1 GRPTVVPFQG
11 FNATADAEAL
21 RKAMK
26 GFGTDEAAIIQ
37 VLSRRTADQRMDI
50 LRAYK
55 ANFGKDL
62 IKDLKSEL
70 SGNFERAILAL
81 MHPRAEYLAMEVR
94 EAIKGAGTQEGTLVE
109 ILAPGP
115 NDEIAAICDTYY
127 KLYGKSMEDSIASDT
142 SGDFKRLL
150 VALCQ
155 GQRDEYGVTDNEVVM
170 NDAHRLY
177 SAGEGKLGTEESA
190 FIQVLAT
197 RSFQHLKQLQQE
209 YVKITGRELE
219 DAVAS
224 EFSGNIEKGL
234 TAVSEASFSS
244 AYSKIYTV
252 YAAPRKKLI
261 PNEAEA
267 LFSSAYSKIYTV
279 YAAPRKKLIP
289 NEAEASFSS
298 AYSKIYTVYAALRK
312 KLIPNEAE
320 ASFSSAYSKIYT
332 VYAAPRKKLIP
343 NEGEAS
349 FSLAYSKIYTV
360 YAAPQKKLIPNEGEA
375 SFSSAYSKIYT
386 VYAAPRKKLIPKEA
400 EASFSSAYSKIYTV
414 YAAPRKKLIPNE
426 AKLKLRSAQLIP
438 KFILCMP
445 LHERSL
451 FRTKLKLRSAQLI
464 PKFILC
470 MPLHERNSSL
480 LNRYNMHDP
489 LDMIL
494 EAGESVRSKS
504 LHKLASFLSVHILCD
519 CNF

>member
-1 GRPTVVPFQG
+1 MSYPPPYPGGYSQQGFGMPQPTLGFNVSDEATNAPSQYAPYPTQVPNSSRQEEFGSNPYPPTYPPAGVTSPYQPSANQGFQPYTSTYPASQVPPRYPASSVYPGYAPAQGPSPVLEPGVPSNPNPYPLYPSYPSLNQTQGYPVVQSQLPSRPQQQQQKMDGRPTVVPFQG

-234 TAVSEASFSS
+234 TAVLTCARSRPEYFAKRLNNAISGAGTHDRALIRCIVSRCEIDLATIKEYYIHMYGRALEEDIKNDTS
-244 AYSKIYTV
+244 GDY
-252 YAAPRKKLI
+252 KKLLV
-261 PNEAEA
+261 A
-267 LFSSAYSKIYTV
+267 LCG
-279 YAAPRKKLIP
+279 
-289 NEAEASFSS
+289 N
-298 AYSKIYTVYAALRK
+298 
-312 KLIPNEAE
+312 
-320 ASFSSAYSKIYT
+320 
-332 VYAAPRKKLIP
+332 
-343 NEGEAS
+343 
-349 FSLAYSKIYTV
+349 
-360 YAAPQKKLIPNEGEA
+360 
-375 SFSSAYSKIYT
+375 
-386 VYAAPRKKLIPKEA
+386 
-400 EASFSSAYSKIYTV
+400 
-414 YAAPRKKLIPNE
+414 
-426 AKLKLRSAQLIP
+426 
-438 KFILCMP
+438 
-445 LHERSL
+445 
-451 FRTKLKLRSAQLI
+451 
-464 PKFILC
+464 
-470 MPLHERNSSL
+470 
-480 LNRYNMHDP
+480 
-489 LDMIL
+489 
-494 EAGESVRSKS
+494 
-504 LHKLASFLSVHILCD
+504 
-519 CNF
+519 